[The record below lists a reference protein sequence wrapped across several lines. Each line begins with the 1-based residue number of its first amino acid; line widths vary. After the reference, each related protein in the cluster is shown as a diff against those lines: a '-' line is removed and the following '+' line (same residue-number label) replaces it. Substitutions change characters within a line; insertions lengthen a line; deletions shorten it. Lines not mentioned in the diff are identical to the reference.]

1 MNEALKQF
9 TEDLKKEL
17 VAAISTDEIKAFVAK
32 TLDAQDAGTFEVIIS
47 TADVDRSGESLIQE
61 GMDNTNYINNPVVL
75 YGHDYYSLPIG
86 VCESLNL
93 VDGKWVAKGRF
104 APADANPFAQQVRKL
119 YDLKILRTTSVG
131 LIVRETEGNKITK
144 WELLEFSFVPVPAN
158 PYALSMR
165 QVNEMLIDTA
175 MLKTKGIDLKVK
187 EEKAEPKEGDACTMD
202 DESEGTM
209 QMVDGA
215 LVCQIKKEEKG
226 AIADEINEEEMCE
239 QKWEKLDEVS
249 EIINAFYSVY
259 LDEATPVEDFKTLL
273 TEMAQ
278 LLTACAGNDGADD
291 DTIMASVMAYCT
303 KNVSKKE
310 FVQKTGARLSGKSI
324 EALSKICDE
333 HKNLN
338 ASLEAFIADEAKA
351 EEAKDVPADDKL
363 IEKRSK
369 SVGPEKLLKGLDD
382 YLALRSV
389 LRSVDNAIGGALEDV
404 NKSIREKSQSKK

>member
-1 MNEALKQF
+1 MNETLKQF

-32 TLDAQDAGTFEVIIS
+32 TLEAQDAGTFEVVIS
-47 TADVDRSGESLIQE
+47 TADVDRSGESLVQE
-61 GMDNTNYINNPVVL
+61 GMDNTNYINNPIVL

-93 VDGKWVAKGRF
+93 VNGKWVAKGRF

-131 LIVRETEGNKITK
+131 LIVKETEGNRITK

-165 QVNEMLIDTA
+165 QVSEMAIDTA
-175 MLKTKGIDLKVK
+175 MLCAKGIDLKVK
-187 EEKAEPKEGDACTMD
+187 EEAPDENKEEKIIEPVVEPVV
-202 DESEGTM
+202 EVPEE
-209 QMVDGA
+209 
-215 LVCQIKKEEKG
+215 IIEEKG
-226 AIADEINEEEMCE
+226 AVADEVNDIESRDK
-239 QKWEKLDEVS
+239 KWEKLRGVN
-249 EIINAFYSVY
+249 EIIDAFYCVY
-259 LDEATPVEDFKTLL
+259 LEEETPVENFNTLL
-273 TEMAQ
+273 GEMAK
-278 LLTACAGNDGADD
+278 LLADLAANGGD
-291 DTIMASVMAYCT
+291 EVVMASIASFCT
-303 KNVSKKE
+303 KNVDKKE
-310 FVQKTGARLSGKSI
+310 FVQKAGARLSGKSI
-324 EALSKICDE
+324 EALTKICEE

-369 SVGPEKLLKGLDD
+369 SVGSEMLLKGLNDF
-382 YLALRSV
+382 LSMREV
-389 LRSVDNAIGGALEDV
+389 LRSVDNAVGGALANI
-404 NKSIREKSQSKK
+404 NKSIREKSQKK